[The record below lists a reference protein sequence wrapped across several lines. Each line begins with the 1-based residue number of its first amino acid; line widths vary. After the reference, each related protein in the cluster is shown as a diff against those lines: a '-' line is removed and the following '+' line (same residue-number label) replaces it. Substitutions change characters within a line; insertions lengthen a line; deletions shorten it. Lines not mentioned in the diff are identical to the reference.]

1 MSTPPKRVYLKE
13 VAQQIDRRENTIRL
27 WEREG
32 ALPSEL
38 CAHRDEKGW
47 RYWTPGQVTRLKVW
61 MRREG
66 RAPGSGLRN
75 VKPSVDQTQKMLARL
90 RKPRPERRT
99 RAS

>member
-13 VAQQIDRRENTIRL
+13 MAQEIDRRENTVRL

-32 ALPSEL
+32 VLPKEL
-38 CAHRDEKGW
+38 RAHRDERNW
-47 RYWTPGQVTRLKVW
+47 RYWTPSQVVRLKAW

-75 VKPSVDQTQKMLARL
+75 VTPSIEQTKAMLVGL

-99 RAS
+99 AH